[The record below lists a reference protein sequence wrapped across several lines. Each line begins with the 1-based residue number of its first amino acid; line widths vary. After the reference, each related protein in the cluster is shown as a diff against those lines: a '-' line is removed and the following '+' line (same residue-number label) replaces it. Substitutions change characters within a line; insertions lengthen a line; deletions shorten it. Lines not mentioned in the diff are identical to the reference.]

1 MDKEVSTHD
10 RLNEQLAAAARLR
23 MQASADPSI
32 ARKRNQLREWQSQ
45 RLAAT
50 HADLLADKRYHAAAA
65 FFLDELY
72 GTKDTT
78 GRDADVARV
87 VPTLSKFLPESGVE
101 TVADAMELDALSEDL
116 DAAMAVALGKRID
129 AIDAKAYGA
138 AYRSVGR
145 RIDRVHQVD
154 LIDHLGHALEKL
166 TKRAFAGT
174 ALKMMRKP
182 AAAVGLSDLQAFLE
196 SGYNAF
202 RAMGNASEFLEI
214 IVSRERAVLEGLF
227 AGNDG
232 ILAPGA
238 RF

>member
-10 RLNEQLAAAARLR
+10 RLNEQLATAARLR

-78 GRDADVARV
+78 QRDADVARV

-116 DAAMAVALGKRID
+116 DASMADALGKKVD

-138 AYRSVGR
+138 AYRTVGR
-145 RIDRVHQVD
+145 RADRVHQVE

-196 SGYNAF
+196 SGYDAF
-202 RAMGNASEFLEI
+202 RAMGNATRFLDI

-227 AGNDG
+227 AGNDMV
-232 ILAPGA
+232 LLPGA
-238 RF
+238 RL

>member
-1 MDKEVSTHD
+1 MDKEANTHE
-10 RLNEQLAAAARLR
+10 RLNERLAAAARLR
-23 MQASADPSI
+23 MAASADASV
-32 ARKRNQLREWQSQ
+32 ARKRNLLRAWQSE

-50 HADLLADKRYHAAAA
+50 HADLLADRRYHAAAA
-65 FFLDELY
+65 FFLGELY

-78 GRDADVARV
+78 QRDADVARV

-116 DAAMAVALGKRID
+116 DAAMTTALGKRID
-129 AIDAKAYGA
+129 AIDAKAYGG
-138 AYRSVGR
+138 AYRTVGR
-145 RIDRVHQVD
+145 RADRVHQVE
-154 LIDHLGHALEKL
+154 LIAHLGQALEKL

-196 SGYNAF
+196 SGYDAF
-202 RAMGNASEFLEI
+202 RGMGSAAEFLDI

-227 AGNDG
+227 AGDDSV
-232 ILAPGA
+232 LAPGA
-238 RF
+238 RL

>member
-23 MQASADPSI
+23 LQASADPSI

-78 GRDADVARV
+78 ERDADVARV

-116 DAAMAVALGKRID
+116 DAAMAIALGKRID